1 VINSSEAA
9 IPAFRPG
16 IAGTEIAM
24 RRHTYLLLV
33 TLLAAVP
40 AMAQSALLEKGERE
54 AVVEKIGDLLT
65 VNYIFPD
72 RAAVAKAK
80 IASAL
85 AAGDYNKLA
94 DPAAFAKRLT
104 ADLQTITHDKHV
116 QVVVG
121 SGNGQSAHA
130 PPLPP
135 SNAGFTRIDRL
146 NGNIGYIKILGF
158 TGLAPFKLVVDQAM
172 ADLASTEA
180 LIIDLRQ
187 SGGGSAESETY
198 FCSFFFDP
206 RTSVHLDDFIRRK
219 PGTQEFTT
227 EEWWT
232 QAVTT
237 PYLRKPVYM
246 LTSKHVFSAGEA
258 FVYDLKVQKRVKVFG
273 ETTRGGANPGGWMPA
288 NPRFSIFIPT
298 GRAQNPVTK
307 TNWDGTGVTPD
318 VSVDPS
324 EAFRAA
330 VLDIL
335 GKRDD
340 AAGAAIK
347 RDLATQSDVDPFVE
361 AHLLQIRTTPLPGGA
376 EAVRRNL
383 EELARGTPNYDRM
396 SLDAANA
403 IRAQLPT
410 LQADLSK
417 LGAIKT
423 LTFNGIGPYDSLDVY
438 DVTLANGAVQS
449 GIFVTPDGKI
459 ASVWVRPT
467 AVTMPFAR

>member
-1 VINSSEAA
+1 
-9 IPAFRPG
+9 
-16 IAGTEIAM
+16 M
-24 RRHTYLLLV
+24 RRHTCLLLV
-33 TLLAAVP
+33 TLLAAAP

-72 RAAVAKAK
+72 RAALAKAE
-80 IASAL
+80 IASVL
-85 AAGDYNKLA
+85 AAGNYDEIT
-94 DPAAFAKRLT
+94 DPKTFAQQLT
-104 ADLQTITHDKHV
+104 ADLQTVTHDKHV
-116 QVVVG
+116 ELLVT
-121 SGNGQSAHA
+121 SANGQPAK
-130 PPLPP
+130 PQQLPP

-146 NGNIGYIKILGF
+146 KGNIGYIKILGF
-158 TGLAPFKLVVDQAM
+158 AELAPFKPAADQAM
-172 ADLASTEA
+172 ADLAGTDA

-187 SGGGSAESETY
+187 SGGGSQASQIY

-237 PYLRKPVYM
+237 PYLRKPVYL

-258 FVYDLKVQKRVKVFG
+258 FVYDLKVRKRVKVFG
-273 ETTRGGANPGGWMPA
+273 ETTRGGANPGRGMQI
-288 NPRFSIFIPT
+288 NPRLSIFIPT
-298 GRAQNPVTK
+298 GRAENPVTK

-318 VSVDPS
+318 VPMDASQ
-324 EAFRAA
+324 AFRAA

-335 GKRDD
+335 GTRDD
-340 AAGAAIK
+340 AAAVAIK
-347 RDLATQSDVDPFVE
+347 SNLTTQGEVDPFVE
-361 AHLLQIRTTPLPGGA
+361 ANLLKIRTTPLPGSA

-383 EELARGTPNYDRM
+383 EELARGTPNYDLM
-396 SLDAANA
+396 SADAANVM
-403 IRAQLPT
+403 RAQLPT

-423 LTFNGIGPYDSLDVY
+423 VTFNGIGPQDSLDVY

-459 ASVWVRPT
+459 ASVWVRPV
-467 AVTMPFAR
+467 AAPMPAAR

>member
-1 VINSSEAA
+1 MK
-9 IPAFRPG
+9 P
-16 IAGTEIAM
+16 
-24 RRHTYLLLV
+24 HTCLLLV
-33 TLLAAVP
+33 TLLAGVP
-40 AMAQSALLEKGERE
+40 AMAQSQLVAKGERRE
-54 AVVEKIGDLLT
+54 VVKKIGDLLT

-72 RAAVAKAK
+72 RAAVAKTT
-80 IASAL
+80 IASTL
-85 AAGDYNKLA
+85 AAGDYDEIA

-104 ADLQTITHDKHV
+104 ADLRTTTHDKHLEV
-116 QVVVG
+116 LVTSV
-121 SGNGQSAHA
+121 NGQPAQP

-146 NGNIGYIKILGF
+146 KGNIGYIRILGF
-158 TGLAPFKLVVDQAM
+158 TGIAPFTMEANQAM
-172 ADLASTEA
+172 ADLASTDA
-180 LIIDLRQ
+180 LIIDLRG

-206 RTSVHLDDFIRRK
+206 RTPVHLDDFIRRK
-219 PGTQEFTT
+219 PGTKEFTT

-232 QAVTT
+232 RAVTR

-273 ETTRGGANPGGWMPA
+273 ETTGGGANPGRWMEA

-324 EAFRAA
+324 NAFRAA
-330 VLDIL
+330 VLDFL

-340 AAGAAIK
+340 AAAAAIK
-347 RDLATQSDVDPFVE
+347 SNLATQSDVDPFVE
-361 AHLLQIRTTPLPGGA
+361 AHLLKIRTTPLPGGA
-376 EAVRRNL
+376 EAVRRVI
-383 EELARGTPNYDRM
+383 EAIARGAPNYDLM
-396 SLDAANA
+396 SPDAANA
-403 IRAQLPT
+403 IRAQLRT
-410 LQADLSK
+410 LQVDISK

-423 LTFNGIGPYDSLDVY
+423 VTFNGIGQYDSLDVY
-438 DVTLANGAVQS
+438 DLTLANGAVQC
-449 GIFVTPDGKI
+449 GIFVSPDGRI
-459 ASVWVRPT
+459 ASIWVRTEAAPIR
-467 AVTMPFAR
+467 AAR